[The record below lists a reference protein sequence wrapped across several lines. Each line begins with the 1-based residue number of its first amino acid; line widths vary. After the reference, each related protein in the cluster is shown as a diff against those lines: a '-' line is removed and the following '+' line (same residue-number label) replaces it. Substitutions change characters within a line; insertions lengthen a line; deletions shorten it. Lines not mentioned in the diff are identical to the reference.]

1 MEFVDQHE
9 QWELD
14 ELITGALVIGGCLL
28 FYSILKAVE
37 VSRAKRKLYAINEK
51 LNRMNEKLHVIG
63 QLTRHDVRNKLA
75 IIANNLYLAKI
86 RLSNNKETLENLET
100 AEKTLEQI
108 TQIFDFASAYE
119 KLGMEKLSKIDVGE
133 SAAESARIFGLY
145 NIKLVNECRG
155 LSVVA
160 DSMIGARREF
170 LDPVEMSLFNAD
182 VIRVLAA
189 TGAFRLVQIELDK
202 VFADVMAGKT
212 PKLPTIVVSAAKAAA
227 AGHFSNP
234 YAHAKAHAAY
244 EMAASVADIS
254 VKGCFKTKER
264 EKYIPLVAAAHEIMR
279 AAARLAD
286 EARELEKDGDSVC
299 RSPHMKDGTIGRKT
313 KLHEKPV

>member
-1 MEFVDQHE
+1 MLE
-9 QWELD
+9 
-14 ELITGALVIGGCLL
+14 LL
-28 FYSILKAVE
+28 FDERADRKNFDVIVVGSGAKMDKAEAERIAKLMIEQKPKVVLIPSPNASLPGPAMAREMVKAAGIPVILLSDMLKKDEREA
-37 VSRAKRKLYAINEK
+37 
-51 LNRMNEKLHVIG
+51 
-63 QLTRHDVRNKLA
+63 
-75 IIANNLYLAKI
+75 LAK
-86 RLSNNKETLENLET
+86 E
-100 AEKTLEQI
+100 
-108 TQIFDFASAYE
+108 
-119 KLGMEKLSKIDVGE
+119 G
-133 SAAESARIFGLY
+133 FGYIL
-145 NIKLVNECRG
+145 LP
-155 LSVVA
+155 A

-202 VFADVMAGKT
+202 VFAEIQAGKT
-212 PKLPTIVVSAAKAAA
+212 PELPKIVINATKAAA

-234 YAHAKAHAAY
+234 YAQAKAYAAY
-244 EMAASVADIS
+244 EMAKSVADIS

-299 RSPHMKDGTIGRKT
+299 RSPHMKDGKIGRKT